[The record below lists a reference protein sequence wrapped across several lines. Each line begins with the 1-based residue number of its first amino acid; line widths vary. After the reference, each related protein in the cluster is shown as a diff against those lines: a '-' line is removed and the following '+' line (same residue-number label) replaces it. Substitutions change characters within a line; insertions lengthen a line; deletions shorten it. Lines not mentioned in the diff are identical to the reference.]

1 MEIIIILT
9 HFSTEAFNTMLT
21 IVGTMTVPPYL
32 LSILFLVKSSFKEE
46 NWPGHHHYKRKY
58 ALIISLIALVGI
70 IYMGISAGIRYTV
83 ISFIIYAIGIPF
95 YIYARRQFAP
105 HEKVFTKT
113 EMGFAIAI
121 IVVAVAGVIIL
132 VV

>member
-1 MEIIIILT
+1 M
-9 HFSTEAFNTMLT
+9 
-21 IVGTMTVPPYL
+21 YL
-32 LSILFLVKSSFKEE
+32 LVLYI
-46 NWPGHHHYKRKY
+46 
-58 ALIISLIALVGI
+58 
-70 IYMGISAGIRYTV
+70 GISAGIKYTV

-121 IVVAVAGVIIL
+121 VVVAVVGIFIL

>member
-1 MEIIIILT
+1 M
-9 HFSTEAFNTMLT
+9 
-21 IVGTMTVPPYL
+21 YL
-32 LSILFLVKSSFKEE
+32 LVLYI
-46 NWPGHHHYKRKY
+46 
-58 ALIISLIALVGI
+58 
-70 IYMGISAGIRYTV
+70 GISAGIKYTV

-113 EMGFAIAI
+113 EIGFAIAI
-121 IVVAVAGVIIL
+121 VVVAVVGIFIL

>member
-1 MEIIIILT
+1 M
-9 HFSTEAFNTMLT
+9 
-21 IVGTMTVPPYL
+21 YL
-32 LSILFLVKSSFKEE
+32 LVLYI
-46 NWPGHHHYKRKY
+46 
-58 ALIISLIALVGI
+58 
-70 IYMGISAGIRYTV
+70 GISAGIKYTV

-113 EMGFAIAI
+113 EIGFAIAI